1 MTLTASATIG
11 DRFAAGS
18 GRFPLSGV
26 QALIRLIVDV
36 RRADRAQGLDTA
48 AFVSG
53 YEGSPL
59 AGLDLEL
66 QRREQLLAEHD
77 IVFRPAV
84 NEELAATA
92 VQGTQ
97 LVAGHEDARVA
108 GITGVW
114 YGKSPG
120 VDCASDALRHANR
133 SAPTRA
139 AAR

>member
-59 AGLDLEL
+59 AAWTWSCSAVSSCLPSTTSCSA
-66 QRREQLLAEHD
+66 RR
-77 IVFRPAV
+77 
-84 NEELAATA
+84 
-92 VQGTQ
+92 
-97 LVAGHEDARVA
+97 
-108 GITGVW
+108 
-114 YGKSPG
+114 
-120 VDCASDALRHANR
+120 
-133 SAPTRA
+133 
-139 AAR
+139 